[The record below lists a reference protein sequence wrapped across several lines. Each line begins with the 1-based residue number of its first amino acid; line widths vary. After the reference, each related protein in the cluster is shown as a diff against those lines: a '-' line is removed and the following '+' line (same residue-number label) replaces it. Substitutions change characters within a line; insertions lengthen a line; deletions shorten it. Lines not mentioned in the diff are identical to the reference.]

1 MKRILK
7 RVCAAMAAAACVA
20 GGAAESQLT
29 GEQIWQLE
37 QALYKLG
44 YHSAECDMRLDEETK
59 RAIRNFQIAN
69 DLEPTGEPDDR
80 TLRRVSSDK
89 AVTEKEY
96 LEKLAADSQAKRV
109 LQQGSSGSSVSAVQ
123 RRLKELGFYS
133 GSSDGEFG
141 EGTRAAVIRF
151 QRANGLEETGVV
163 DASTYLRLNDAD
175 SISFSAF
182 LESAQAKVGDSG
194 SAVRGIQKRLLA
206 LGYFEGACTGSYG
219 EATQKAVYE
228 FQSRNELPENGNVD
242 FTTCEKLYSDVAIA
256 LCAPGAMRLGDAG
269 ASVAELNASLNALG
283 YPADGESENYD
294 YATETAVR
302 LFQMANG
309 LPTTGEAD
317 PETASRLKSA
327 QAIGMDRVRDSFSQQ
342 VRLQSDAALEGILGA
357 AMALRGREFE
367 PFGAELCDG
376 FAFVEYVCV
385 AAGVP
390 VTDAEELGAL
400 VSEPVEDVNALQ
412 MGEIIAFYPDGDTEA
427 PCKMGV
433 YAGSRRMICATKD
446 EPWVLECDIT
456 ENGGTLC
463 RWKLAVG

>member
-7 RVCAAMAAAACVA
+7 RTCAAIAAAVCIS

-69 DLEPTGEPDDR
+69 DLEPTGEPDDQ
-80 TLRRVSSDK
+80 TLKRVSSDK
-89 AVTEKEY
+89 AITEKEY
-96 LEKLAADSQAKRV
+96 LEKLAEDSQAKRV
-109 LQQGSSGSSVSAVQ
+109 VQMGSSGSSVSAVQ

-151 QRANGLEETGVV
+151 QMANGLEETGVV
-163 DASTYLRLNDAD
+163 DASTYLRLNDAEA
-175 SISFSAF
+175 ISFSAF
-182 LESAQAKVGDSG
+182 LEAAQAKTGDSG

-206 LGYFEGACTGSYG
+206 LGYFEGACTGRYG
-219 EATQKAVYE
+219 EATEKAVRE
-228 FQSRNELPENGNVD
+228 FQRRNDVAESGNVD
-242 FTTCEKLYSDVAIA
+242 SATCEKLYSDAAIA
-256 LCAPGAMRLGDAG
+256 LHAPGAMRFGDSG
-269 ASVAELNASLNALG
+269 SDVAELNASLSALA
-283 YPADGESENYD
+283 YPADGESEAYD
-294 YATETAVR
+294 YSTEMSVR

-309 LPTTGEAD
+309 LPATGEAD
-317 PETASRLKSA
+317 PETVSRMKST

-342 VRLQSDAALEGILGA
+342 VRLQNDSVLEGIAGI
-357 AMALRGREFE
+357 ALKMRGQEFE
-367 PFGAELCDG
+367 PFGSEAFDG

-400 VSEPVEDVNALQ
+400 VAEPVEDVNTLRT
-412 MGEIIAFYPDGDTEA
+412 GEIIAFYLGGDTDL
-427 PCKMGV
+427 PRKMGV
-433 YAGSRRMICATKD
+433 YAGSRRMICATRD
-446 EPWVLECDIT
+446 EPWALECDIS

>member
-1 MKRILK
+1 M
-7 RVCAAMAAAACVA
+7 
-20 GGAAESQLT
+20 
-29 GEQIWQLE
+29 
-37 QALYKLG
+37 
-44 YHSAECDMRLDEETK
+44 
-59 RAIRNFQIAN
+59 
-69 DLEPTGEPDDR
+69 
-80 TLRRVSSDK
+80 
-89 AVTEKEY
+89 
-96 LEKLAADSQAKRV
+96 
-109 LQQGSSGSSVSAVQ
+109 
-123 RRLKELGFYS
+123 
-133 GSSDGEFG
+133 
-141 EGTRAAVIRF
+141 
-151 QRANGLEETGVV
+151 
-163 DASTYLRLNDAD
+163 
-175 SISFSAF
+175 
-182 LESAQAKVGDSG
+182 
-194 SAVRGIQKRLLA
+194 
-206 LGYFEGACTGSYG
+206 
-219 EATQKAVYE
+219 
-228 FQSRNELPENGNVD
+228 
-242 FTTCEKLYSDVAIA
+242 
-256 LCAPGAMRLGDAG
+256 
-269 ASVAELNASLNALG
+269 
-283 YPADGESENYD
+283 
-294 YATETAVR
+294 R

-357 AMALRGREFE
+357 TMALRGREFE

-427 PCKMGV
+427 PRKMGV